1 MIPMEDWIAG
11 SLDKVEGLASLGLCD
26 RCLGRMFGKAG
37 TGMTNDVRGRMVRDA
52 LSENGKAVPSPDA
65 CSLCENVFDL
75 LDRFA
80 FAVADSV
87 NNIHSD
93 NFLVGSKVE
102 PEIAGKEK
110 ELWERFGLENAEPI
124 KTELNR
130 EIGKLAYPMIGRPVE
145 FKNPQV
151 VACIDTRFANVT
163 LDISPIFIA
172 GRYFKYSREIPQT
185 IWPCRMC
192 KGKGCGRCGGTGKM
206 YQISVQEIIGDIALE
221 MSGGEEH
228 FLHGMGREDI
238 DARML
243 GEGRPFVLEI
253 SRPRIRDIDLDELE
267 KRSNLSE
274 LAGFARLHFVPR
286 EAVQEYKGADPDKTY
301 KARVKAEG
309 KVNKER
315 VNGVA
320 LSFKNVHID
329 QRTPRR
335 VEHRRADLVR
345 KREIRWVE
353 AEMIGDD
360 EFDLTVNAESGT
372 YIKEFV
378 SGDEGRTVPNFSD
391 ALGVR
396 CVVQTL
402 DVIAIN
408 YQESTRD

>member
-1 MIPMEDWIAG
+1 
-11 SLDKVEGLASLGLCD
+11 
-26 RCLGRMFGKAG
+26 
-37 TGMTNDVRGRMVRDA
+37 
-52 LSENGKAVPSPDA
+52 
-65 CSLCENVFDL
+65 
-75 LDRFA
+75 
-80 FAVADSV
+80 
-87 NNIHSD
+87 
-93 NFLVGSKVE
+93 VE
-102 PEIAGKEK
+102 PEIADREK
-110 ELWERFGLENAEPI
+110 SLWEKYGLENAESI

-130 EIGKLAYPMIGRPVE
+130 EIGKLALPMINRPVE

-151 VACIDTRFANVT
+151 VACVDTRFADVT
-163 LDISPIFIA
+163 LDIAPIFIA

-185 IWPCRMC
+185 IWPCRVC
-192 KGKGCGRCGGTGKM
+192 KGKGCGRCHGTGKM
-206 YQISVQEIIGDIALE
+206 YQTSVQEIIGDIAVE
-221 MSGGEEH
+221 MADGEEH

-243 GEGRPFVLEI
+243 GDGRPFVLEI

-267 KRSNLSE
+267 KRANMSE
-274 LAGFARLHFVPR
+274 LAGYTRLHFVPR
-286 EAVQEYKGADPDKTY
+286 DAVQEYKLADPDKTY
-301 KARVKAEG
+301 KARVKADG

-315 VNGVA
+315 VNEVA

-345 KREIRWVE
+345 NREVRWVE

-360 EFDLTVNAESGT
+360 EFDLTVNAEAGT

-378 SGDEGRTVPNFSD
+378 SGDDGRTVPNFSD
-391 ALGVR
+391 ALGVK

-408 YQESTRD
+408 YQEPMRD